1 MDAAIVGGQTRG
13 VGGRGIDQSRNRAMH
28 AKKNAVKPWLKQQWC
43 LPKEHNAEFVW
54 RMEDVLEVYQR
65 PYNPR
70 FPVICMDEASKQLVA
85 EVRQPLPLEPG
96 KPLRYDSEYER
107 LGTCNIFMFCEPLRG
122 WRHVRVSQRRTR
134 VDWAFALRD
143 VLDDEYADVER
154 VVLVMDNLNTHSP
167 SSFYEAFSPQEARR
181 LTERLEIH
189 YTPKHG
195 SWLDI
200 AECELSVL
208 GRQCLAR
215 RIDDPQRLA
224 DEVAAWERDRNA
236 NVRTVNW
243 QFTASDAR
251 IKLRRLY
258 PEFIRQDEHEESPA
272 PSQVYN

>member
-1 MDAAIVGGQTRG
+1 MKKVFIVRLT
-13 VGGRGIDQSRNRAMH
+13 
-28 AKKNAVKPWLKQQWC
+28 
-43 LPKEHNAEFVW
+43 
-54 RMEDVLEVYQR
+54 
-65 PYNPR
+65 
-70 FPVICMDEASKQLVA
+70 DE
-85 EVRQPLPLEPG
+85 
-96 KPLRYDSEYER
+96 ER
-107 LGTCNIFMFCEPLRG
+107 LELESLIRKGKAAAVRLTRARILLKADQGDKGDAWTDAEIAEAVNVAPKTVFNIRRRWVEEPLRG
-122 WRHVRVSQRRTR
+122 WRHVRVTQRRTR

-143 VLDDEYADVER
+143 VLDNEYADVER
-154 VVLVMDNLNTHSP
+154 VVLVMDNLNTHTP

-215 RIDDPQRLA
+215 RIDDGQRLA

-236 NVRTVNW
+236 NARTVNW

-272 PSQVYN
+272 PSKVYN